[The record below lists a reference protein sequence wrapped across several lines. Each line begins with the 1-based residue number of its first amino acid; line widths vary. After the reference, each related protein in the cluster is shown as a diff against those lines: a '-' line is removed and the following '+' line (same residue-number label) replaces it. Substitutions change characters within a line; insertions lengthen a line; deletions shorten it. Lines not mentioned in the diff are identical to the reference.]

1 MQKPDMQKLFLIIGV
16 ILAGLAVV
24 LGAFGA
30 HGLKKIVDAETVGIY
45 QTGVQYQMYHALAL
59 LAVGIL
65 AERMANSVV
74 NYAGLFFIG
83 GIVFFSGSLYLIA
96 SLKAMNK
103 AVTAGVGILTP
114 IGGMLFIIGWILL
127 LIAVVKK

>member
-1 MQKPDMQKLFLIIGV
+1 MQKMFLIIGT
-16 ILAGLAVV
+16 ILAGLAVA

-30 HGLKKIVDAETVGIY
+30 HGLKKIVDADTVAIY

-65 AERMANSVV
+65 ADRIHNGTI
-74 NYAGLFFIG
+74 NYAGFLFIA

-103 AVTAGVGILTP
+103 EISTGIGIMTP
-114 IGGMLFIIGWILL
+114 IGGMLFIFGWILL
-127 LIAVVKK
+127 LFALLKK

>member
-1 MQKPDMQKLFLIIGV
+1 MFLIIGTV
-16 ILAGLAVV
+16 LAGLAVA

-30 HGLKKIVDAETVGIY
+30 HGLKKIVDADTVAIY

-65 AERMANSVV
+65 AERFQNGII
-74 NYAGLFFIG
+74 NYAGFLFIA

-103 AVTAGVGILTP
+103 EISTGVGIMTP
-114 IGGMLFIIGWILL
+114 IGGMLFIFGWIVLL
-127 LIAVVKK
+127 FALLKK

>member
-1 MQKPDMQKLFLIIGV
+1 MHKLFLVTGSM
-16 ILAGLAVV
+16 LAGIAVA

-59 LAVGIL
+59 IMVGIL
-65 AERMANSVV
+65 AERMTNSLVH
-74 NYAGLFFIG
+74 YAGLFFLG

-96 SLKAMNK
+96 SLKAMSK
-103 AVTAGVGILTP
+103 GVPTAVGILTP
-114 IGGMLFIIGWILL
+114 VGGLFFIIGWILL
-127 LIAVVKK
+127 LIALIRK

>member
-1 MQKPDMQKLFLIIGV
+1 MQKIFLIIGTL
-16 ILAGLAVV
+16 LAGLAVA

-65 AERMANSVV
+65 AERMTNSLI
-74 NYAGLFFIG
+74 NYAALFFIG

-103 AVTAGVGILTP
+103 AVSTGVGIMTP
-114 IGGMLFIIGWILL
+114 VGGLFFILGWVLL
-127 LIAVVKK
+127 LLAIIKK

>member
-1 MQKPDMQKLFLIIGV
+1 MHKMFLIIGT
-16 ILAGLAVV
+16 ILAGLAVA

-30 HGLKKIVDAETVGIY
+30 HGLKKIVDADTVAIY

-65 AERMANSVV
+65 AERVQNGIL
-74 NYAGLFFIG
+74 NYAGFLFIA
-83 GIVFFSGSLYLIA
+83 GIVLFSGSLYLIA

-103 AVTAGVGILTP
+103 EISTGVGIMTP
-114 IGGMLFIIGWILL
+114 IGGMLFIFGWILL
-127 LIAVVKK
+127 LFALLKK